1 MDVIRES
8 NLLISMILNFIIT
21 IVEVIG
27 GVLAG
32 SISLIS
38 DALHNFGDG
47 ISVAT
52 SYVAVKISK
61 REYTERMTFGYKR
74 SQILVALFNS
84 ILLIGITIFLFKEA
98 YQRFFSPLMINGS
111 LMISIAIIGFIA
123 NILSVFLLKHDAK
136 DDLNIRSAYLHL
148 FTDSLSSLA
157 IIIGGLFIYYFNFY
171 WIDPI
176 LTIIIGVYILRAA
189 YEIIRKTVNILM
201 EATPEWINIHKIKRE
216 IEKIKDVENLHHV
229 HIWQTDDRNINFE
242 GHVDVSSDIK
252 ISEACK
258 IRDEIESVL
267 RDFGITHSTIQIEYD
282 VCKDKG
288 IIKTRSKR

>member
-1 MDVIRES
+1 
-8 NLLISMILNFIIT
+8 
-21 IVEVIG
+21 
-27 GVLAG
+27 
-32 SISLIS
+32 
-38 DALHNFGDG
+38 
-47 ISVAT
+47 
-52 SYVAVKISK
+52 
-61 REYTERMTFGYKR
+61 
-74 SQILVALFNS
+74 
-84 ILLIGITIFLFKEA
+84 
-98 YQRFFSPLMINGS
+98 MINGS

-176 LTIIIGVYILRAA
+176 LAIIIGVYILRAA

-267 RDFGITHSTIQIEYD
+267 HDFGITHSTIQIEYD